1 MYPNP
6 AKCFFFPHQRLQ
18 VPKPK
23 NEICFLQEEIHVSV
37 PPLVKLV
44 PTKVCIHFSVQVL
57 EKKKKIT
64 HFASHEGLS
73 HSFIYAV
80 ISLWKFLIL
89 QVHPEFKWLL
99 CL

>member
-44 PTKVCIHFSVQVL
+44 PTKVCVHFSVQVL
-57 EKKKKIT
+57 EKKNKKSPILHLMKVLGT
-64 HFASHEGLS
+64 VSYMQ
-73 HSFIYAV
+73 SFLFG
-80 ISLWKFLIL
+80 SF
-89 QVHPEFKWLL
+89 
-99 CL
+99 